1 MMSEPNDQISQAGE
15 PTASPRSVLQDID
28 QLLEDGMPVFDLN
41 GEFVGGVKAYTTA
54 AGYLMVGSASFEHTD
69 LYVPFR
75 LIQSIDPQ
83 GLSLSEP
90 KDVLAAQYAEP
101 PSIKTIVE
109 NRFEPGPH
117 GDALPQAFEVRVV
130 QSGYDSTL
138 KEVGS
143 VELGDVAER
152 LSVGLVVYDSDGVRL
167 GDIAQYDVRRRLLVI
182 EKGIFKPTVIVVP
195 FSAISRI
202 DRDKLSI
209 YLVLPKADLL
219 KEQARLPD
227 DN

>member
-1 MMSEPNDQISQAGE
+1 
-15 PTASPRSVLQDID
+15 
-28 QLLEDGMPVFDLN
+28 
-41 GEFVGGVKAYTTA
+41 
-54 AGYLMVGSASFEHTD
+54 
-69 LYVPFR
+69 
-75 LIQSIDPQ
+75 
-83 GLSLSEP
+83 
-90 KDVLAAQYAEP
+90 
-101 PSIKTIVE
+101 
-109 NRFEPGPH
+109 
-117 GDALPQAFEVRVV
+117 V

-143 VELGDVAER
+143 VELGDIAER

-167 GDIAQYDVRRRLLVI
+167 GDITQYDVRRRLLVV
-182 EKGIFKPTVIVVP
+182 ERGIFKPTVIVVP